1 MRGRGR
7 KDERRGSSTASSLID
22 SGFLVPGYYAAQVET
37 GLSGPAEA
45 AVHYLDVGWRN
56 GHLPNPVHDF
66 DGLALPGPD
75 EVGRSDFV
83 RSTALLP
90 VREHFDIGSYLRL
103 VPRSSGHAG
112 GAAGHFLQRAS
123 NADVPFGFDS
133 TVRAPRSWP
142 RLLALASA
150 RRKELRVITASGV
163 FDRELY
169 EAQVGFS
176 FASIEA
182 AAWHYIERGEVLGL
196 LPHPGFHRCLS
207 PEPPDPDDNLFA
219 RAIRLGQVP
228 PADDPGSDAA
238 RSDVLRQARLVRSA
252 WDLALPSDVPT
263 WEASRRFVAAE
274 PARPSDRHVTIVAR
288 ATRITIP
295 GARHAATLSQQSH
308 QAWTLVIGLDPRASW
323 RTQTRV
329 SRIAARDPRV
339 RVVEVP
345 DDIGTTEVLAEQAP
359 DLVAVWDGTEQWD
372 ARFLELTI
380 AALNGAPA
388 AITAVAHGTE
398 LSNPDPRAR
407 HDGAIPSLEHLA
419 WSSPRGLRGVVA
431 EKRLLDGGPDPMADV
446 LGGWE
451 LLLHATQQG
460 PIPYVPMIGAC
471 GDRHDPPAL
480 EAVAVIRARWTAPV
494 RTALVEG
501 VTTVVLPR
509 VDDIEAAALTI
520 GSARELG
527 HDVVAVV
534 TDPSHAL
541 ELTARLYTGDRG
553 GGKVHP
559 LPAPTTWGH
568 AATEAMAQAGGEAC
582 LFVEPG
588 TLLPTGAVE
597 ELTAELH
604 GGVAAASAILVAADS
619 TIAGGVLAFPGRH
632 ALPHR
637 VLWGHP
643 VEDLPDLAGVDLAAA
658 EAPGLMIRTEL
669 AQQLGLDPAL
679 DELWAMPDLTLR
691 MTDAGHAVRT
701 LCTVRIM
708 RPNRSQAPLDGTT
721 APPRLRRLV
730 ALPEEQVL
738 LRTVGLQSIG
748 TSTGPDG
755 TSTPMLSRP
764 PRTVTAGPARGL
776 PSLRWAIKAPMQPG
790 PRGDSWGDTFFIG
803 DLASALRRLGQEVV
817 VDRRASHHR
826 PASAHLDD
834 VVLNVRGLVPYIPQP
849 GTTSLVWIISHPGQI
864 CTEEIDGSVDLVYAA
879 SATWAEQATRTFGRP
894 VRRLL
899 QATDPSRFHPDVPAE
914 PHGIVFVGRPKYGGL
929 RPIIRDVVETGM
941 SFEVY
946 GEGWAGLIDETYLR
960 GDFMPNDRLPRVY
973 RGARAVL
980 NDHHVDMAER
990 GFWSNRTFD
999 ATATGAVVVSD
1010 WVEDGPPELFGGLVR
1025 SYSSVDELAELLSPD
1040 APWPDEDERRKVAG
1054 TIGRDHSFDARARR
1068 MLADVLDLRGIT
1080 HELAPAS

>member
-1 MRGRGR
+1 MRIRRR
-7 KDERRGSSTASSLID
+7 KDEPRFSSTASSLID
-22 SGFLVPGYYAAQVET
+22 SGFLVPDYYAAQVET
-37 GLSGPAEA
+37 DLSEPAEA
-45 AVHYLDVGWRN
+45 AAHYLDVGWRS

-83 RSTALLP
+83 TSTALLP
-90 VREHFDIGSYLRL
+90 VREYFDIGSYLRL
-103 VPRSSGHAG
+103 VPQSSEHAG
-112 GAAGHFLQRAS
+112 GAAGHFLERVS
-123 NADVPFGFDS
+123 NASVPFGFD
-133 TVRAPRSWP
+133 TIVRAPRSWP
-142 RLLALASA
+142 QLLALARA
-150 RRKELRVITASGV
+150 RRRELRDITASGV

-169 EAQVGFS
+169 EAQVGFP

-196 LPHPGFHRCLS
+196 LPQPGFHHRLS

-228 PADDPGSDAA
+228 PGGDPGSDAA
-238 RSDVLRQARLVRSA
+238 RFDVLRQARLVRSA

-263 WEASRRFVAAE
+263 REASRRFVAAE

-323 RTQTRV
+323 RTQKRV
-329 SRIAARDPRV
+329 SRIATRDPRV
-339 RVVEVP
+339 RVVEVR
-345 DDIGTTEVLAEQAP
+345 DDIGTAELLAEQAP

-380 AALNGAPA
+380 AALNGAPV

-407 HDGAIPSLEHLA
+407 HDGAIASLEHLA
-419 WSSPRGLRGVVA
+419 WSGPRGLRGVVA
-431 EKRLLDGGPDPMADV
+431 EKWLFDGGPDPMADV
-446 LGGWE
+446 LGGWD

-460 PIPYVPMIGAC
+460 PIPFVPMIGVC
-471 GDRHDPPAL
+471 GDRHDAPAL
-480 EAVAVIRARWTAPV
+480 EAIAAVRARWTAPA
-494 RTALVEG
+494 RAALVEG

-509 VDDIEAAALTI
+509 IDDVEAAALTI
-520 GSARELG
+520 CSARE
-527 HDVVAVV
+527 
-534 TDPSHAL
+534 L
-541 ELTARLYTGDRG
+541 ELTARLYAGDRG
-553 GGKVHP
+553 VRAVHP

-568 AATEAMAQAGGEAC
+568 AANQAMAQACGETC

-588 TLLPTGAVE
+588 TLLPIGAVE
-597 ELTAELH
+597 TLTAELH
-604 GGVAAASAILVAADS
+604 SGVAAVSAILVAADS
-619 TIAGGVLAFPGRH
+619 TIAAGVLAFPGRH
-632 ALPHR
+632 TLPHR
-637 VLWGHP
+637 MLWGHP
-643 VEDLPDLAGVDLAAA
+643 VEDLPDLTDVDLAAA
-658 EAPGLMIRTEL
+658 EAPGLVIRTEL

-701 LCTVRIM
+701 LGTVRII
-708 RPNRSQAPLDGTT
+708 RPDRLQAPLDGAA
-721 APPRLRRLV
+721 APPRLRRLG
-730 ALPEEQVL
+730 AIPEEHVL
-738 LRTVGLQSIG
+738 LQAVGLQSVG

-755 TSTPMLSRP
+755 TGTPMLIRP
-764 PRTVTAGPARGL
+764 PRTVTAGLARGL

-790 PRGDSWGDTFFIG
+790 LRGDSWGDTFFIA

-817 VDRRASHHR
+817 IDRRASHHR

-849 GTTSLVWIISHPGQI
+849 GTTSLVWVISHPERIGAEQI
-864 CTEEIDGSVDLVYAA
+864 DSSVDLVYAA
-879 SATWAEQATRTFGRP
+879 SVTWAEQATRTFGRP
-894 VRRLL
+894 VRPLL
-899 QATDPSRFHPDVPAE
+899 QATDPTRFHPDVPAE

-941 SFEVY
+941 PFEVY
-946 GEGWAGLIDETYLR
+946 GEGWTGLIDEAYLR

-973 RGARAVL
+973 RGARVVL
-980 NDHHVDMAER
+980 NDHHVDMAEH
-990 GFWSNRTFD
+990 GFWSNRAFD

-1010 WVEDGPPELFGGLVR
+1010 GVAGGSPELFRGLVR

-1040 APWPDEDERRKVAG
+1040 APWPDEDERRKIAG
-1054 TIGRDHSFDARARR
+1054 AIGRDHSFDARARR
-1068 MLADVLDLRGIT
+1068 MLADVLDVRGIT
-1080 HELAPAS
+1080 HELAPPS